1 MNSAEQ
7 INKDYYNQLYQKRS
21 PLIQLIYPFI
31 SYDQQCKSKYNIH
44 FITEELRKNKK
55 QFQFLD
61 YGFGHGS
68 FILKMPSKTDLYGC
82 DISQE
87 AVYNFPRVAKMI
99 GKEVKTFLPKDLDN
113 ATTNLQFDMIS
124 LSHVIEHVDND
135 EELLRSL
142 IPKLKPGGKF
152 LINVPINEVWEDPKH
167 VRKYTLGYME
177 LLAEKLG
184 LKIERSEE
192 AERWSAYFL
201 DTEMVKKAS
210 RPVVIFQRAMRL
222 LLALMPT
229 KLLAYSEK
237 VLPSKFK
244 HQQLLVLLS
253 KK

>member
-7 INKDYYNQLYQKRS
+7 INKDYYDQLYRKRS

-31 SYDQQCKSKYNIH
+31 SYDQQCKSKYNVD
-44 FITEELRKNKK
+44 FITNELKK
-55 QFQFLD
+55 SKSQFRFLD

-68 FILKMPSKTDLYGC
+68 FILKMPKKADLYGC

-87 AVYNFPRVAKMI
+87 AVYNFPKVAKMI
-99 GKEVKTFLPKDLDN
+99 GKNVKTFLPKDLDD
-113 ATTNLQFDMIS
+113 ATQNLQFDMIS

-135 EELLRSL
+135 EALLRSL
-142 IPKLKPGGKF
+142 TPKLKPDGKF

-167 VRKYTLGYME
+167 VRKYTLEYME
-177 LLAEKLG
+177 QLAERLG
-184 LKIERSEE
+184 LKIERAEE

-201 DTEMVKKAS
+201 DMEMVKKAS
-210 RPVVIFQRAMRL
+210 RPVVVFQRALRF

-237 VLPSKFK
+237 LLPSKFK
-244 HQQLLVLLS
+244 HQQLLALLS

>member
-1 MNSAEQ
+1 MNSTEQ
-7 INKDYYNQLYQKRS
+7 INKEYYDQLYRKRS

-31 SYDQQCKSKYNIH
+31 SYDQQCKSKYNVR
-44 FITEELRKNKK
+44 FITSELKRNKTDFK
-55 QFQFLD
+55 FLD

-68 FILKMPSKTDLYGC
+68 FILRMPKNTDLYGC

-87 AVYNFPRVAKMI
+87 AVYNFPRVASMI
-99 GKEVKTFLPKDLDN
+99 GKDVKTFLPTDLDK
-113 ATTNLQFDMIS
+113 TTNHLQFDMIS
-124 LSHVIEHVDND
+124 LSHVIEHVDDD
-135 EELLRSL
+135 EALLRSL
-142 IPKLKPGGKF
+142 MPKLKPEGKF

-167 VRKYTLGYME
+167 VRKYTLRYME
-177 LLAEKLG
+177 QLAQKLG
-184 LKIERSEE
+184 LRIERSQE

-210 RPVVIFQRAMRL
+210 RLVVLVQRAIRL

-229 KLLAYSEK
+229 TLLAYSEK
-237 VLPSKFK
+237 LLPSKFK